1 MAVNAVIRVLTGGIK
16 IIDARTSGG
25 ETKLIHS
32 TTSGTPTAKTVDRS
46 GRVTEE

>member
-1 MAVNAVIRVLTGGIK
+1 MAVNAVIRVLAGAIK
-16 IIDARTSGG
+16 IVDARTSGG

-32 TTSGTPTAKTVDRS
+32 TTSGAPAAKTVDRS